1 MKNLRLVCGAA
12 FFGVLG
18 AGWIVA
24 QAPQHHEDRAA
35 AEMEAGMMQGATH
48 QAMMTPFLLPE
59 LQAELGLS
67 TQQVTLLGQLKQ
79 EMLSKGKDLS
89 GQIEAKHKELDALVG
104 PGTSKGEL
112 VKKLFEEMGSLRGQQ
127 MYASYETANKMK
139 AVLTEAQRSKLA
151 GMKPSEL
158 HQTMMSRM
166 SMNEK
171 MEMMQFMGGDEMMMN
186 GMTMGQGHMM
196 THEGMMGAPKQ

>member
-1 MKNLRLVCGAA
+1 MKNLRLVCGVV
-12 FFGVLG
+12 FLGVLG

-24 QAPQHHEDRAA
+24 QAQQHHEDPAA
-35 AEMEAGMMQGATH
+35 TVMEMGMMQGATH

-59 LQAELGLS
+59 LQTDLGLS
-67 TQQVTLLGQLKQ
+67 TQQVTLLRQMKQ

-89 GQIEAKHKELDALVG
+89 EQIAAKRKELDGLLG

-112 VKKLFEEMGSLRGQQ
+112 VKKLFEEMGSLHGQQ

-139 AVLTEAQRSKLA
+139 AVLTEAQRGKLA
-151 GMKPSEL
+151 GMKPGEL
-158 HQTMMSRM
+158 HQTMMSHM
-166 SMNEK
+166 SMNDK
-171 MEMMQFMGGDEMMMN
+171 MEMMQFMDGDGMMMN
-186 GMTMGQGHMM
+186 GMMMGQGHMM